1 MNKMHRI
8 GTPKEAKRCVIALH
22 CSLASGRQWARLGEE
37 LGGNTRLIAPD
48 ISGYGNSRT
57 SILLPTT
64 LAGEIAMLG
73 EQLREAEGPFHLIG
87 HSYGGAIAFKLA
99 TQSSFAR
106 YVRSLTLIEPV
117 LPTLLAGSG
126 ADHRLYRRFD
136 ELARG
141 IQADLWKGLAMEA
154 IDKFMSFWNGSATP
168 EKLSPEARL
177 RLIEHADKLAFD
189 LAAAFAEKDVAT
201 TAAGIGVPTLLF
213 SGGLSPYLT
222 QRIAERL
229 ASLIPGVDARHLP
242 AAGHMMPFSHGKVI
256 NPEIAGHIARADDL
270 AGVRLASPL
279 EEAAAAEWT
288 RELGRAQK

>member
-1 MNKMHRI
+1 MNKIHHI
-8 GTPKEAKRCVIALH
+8 GPPRGAKRCVIALH

-37 LGGNTRLIAPD
+37 LGSNTRLIAPD
-48 ISGYGNSRT
+48 ISGYGSSRD
-57 SILLPTT
+57 SIIWPAT
-64 LAGEIAMLG
+64 LAGEIAILG

-87 HSYGGAIAFKLA
+87 HSYGGAIAFKIA
-99 TQSSFAR
+99 TQSSFAKH
-106 YVRSLTLIEPV
+106 VRSLTLIEPV

-136 ELARG
+136 EFARG

-242 AAGHMMPFSHGKVI
+242 AAGHMMPFSHAKVI

-270 AGVRLASPL
+270 AGVSLASPL
-279 EEAAAAEWT
+279 ETTAAEWT

>member
-1 MNKMHRI
+1 
-8 GTPKEAKRCVIALH
+8 
-22 CSLASGRQWARLGEE
+22 
-37 LGGNTRLIAPD
+37 
-48 ISGYGNSRT
+48 
-57 SILLPTT
+57 
-64 LAGEIAMLG
+64 MLG

-106 YVRSLTLIEPV
+106 HIRSLTLIEPV

-126 ADHRLYRRFD
+126 SDHRLYRRFD

-154 IDKFMSFWNGSATP
+154 IDKFMSFWNGSAP
-168 EKLSPEARL
+168 AEKLTPEARL

-189 LAAAFAEKDVAT
+189 LAAAFAEQNVG
-201 TAAGIGVPTLLF
+201 TAASGIGVPTLLL

-242 AAGHMMPFSHGKVI
+242 AAGHMMPFTHAKLI
-256 NPEIAGHIARADDL
+256 NPEIASHIARADDL
-270 AGVRLASPL
+270 AGVSLASPL
-279 EEAAAAEWT
+279 EATAPERT
-288 RELGRAQK
+288 RELGQAQK